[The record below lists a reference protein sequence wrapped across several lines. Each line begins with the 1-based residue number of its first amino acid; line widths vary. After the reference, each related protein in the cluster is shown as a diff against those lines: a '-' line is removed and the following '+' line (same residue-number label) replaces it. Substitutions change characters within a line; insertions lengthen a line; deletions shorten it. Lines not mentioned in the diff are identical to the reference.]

1 MAVPNQFVISTTGSS
16 ALVPLIASTG
26 TTSTDVVTNLSC
38 ECGFPLAEVVS
49 LAGVCLL
56 AAICLGIHLA
66 RVIYY
71 VLYGTG
77 AGIFILDR

>member
-1 MAVPNQFVISTTGSS
+1 M
-16 ALVPLIASTG
+16 
-26 TTSTDVVTNLSC
+26 TNFKC

-77 AGIFILDR
+77 AGVFIIDR

>member
-16 ALVPLIASTG
+16 ALVPLIASTS
-26 TTSTDVVTNLSC
+26 TTSADAVTDPSC

-71 VLYGTG
+71 VLYGAG
-77 AGIFILDR
+77 ADIFMLDR